1 MDKKKIRKTP
11 FPYRII
17 SYGEPLAPA
26 LNIDVIANNIEK
38 KGVLALL
45 DSGASITLI
54 PQSIIEEIQ
63 PSIVDVPVRFG
74 FTGGE
79 VESLLYALKIRIPKV
94 GTWYVE
100 VVGYAGL
107 SYALIGRD
115 VLNKWSLFLKGRR
128 KIFEIS

>member
-1 MDKKKIRKTP
+1 M
-11 FPYRII
+11 I
-17 SYGEPLAPA
+17 SYGESLAPA

-115 VLNKWSLFLKGRR
+115 VLNKWSLFLKGRS

>member
-1 MDKKKIRKTP
+1 MDKKKIKKAP

-17 SYGEPLAPA
+17 NPADPPGPA
-26 LNIDVIANNIEK
+26 LNIDVIGSSVEK

-45 DSGASITLI
+45 DSGAGITLI

-115 VLNKWSLFLKGRR
+115 VLNKWSLFLKGRS

>member
-1 MDKKKIRKTP
+1 MRKTP
-11 FPYRII
+11 FPYGMI
-17 SYGEPLAPA
+17 SYGEPPAPA

-115 VLNKWSLFLKGRR
+115 VLNKWSLFLKGRS

>member
-1 MDKKKIRKTP
+1 MRKTP
-11 FPYRII
+11 FPYRMI
-17 SYGEPLAPA
+17 SYGESLAPA

-115 VLNKWSLFLKGRR
+115 VLNKWSLFLKGRS

>member
-1 MDKKKIRKTP
+1 MRKTP
-11 FPYRII
+11 FPYRMI
-17 SYGEPLAPA
+17 SYGEPPAPA

-115 VLNKWSLFLKGRR
+115 VLNKWSLFLKGRS

>member
-1 MDKKKIRKTP
+1 MRKTP
-11 FPYRII
+11 FPYRMI
-17 SYGEPLAPA
+17 SYGESLAPA

-115 VLNKWSLFLKGRR
+115 VLNKWSLFLKGRS
-128 KIFEIS
+128 KIFEIN

>member
-11 FPYRII
+11 FSYRMI
-17 SYGEPLAPA
+17 SHGEPLAPA

-115 VLNKWSLFLKGRR
+115 VLNKWSLFLKGRS

>member
-1 MDKKKIRKTP
+1 MRKTP
-11 FPYRII
+11 FPYRMI
-17 SYGEPLAPA
+17 SYGESLAPA

-115 VLNKWSLFLKGRR
+115 VLNKSSLFLKGRS
-128 KIFEIS
+128 KIFEIF